1 MSEEWATENTR
12 FCWCSVVLSDVIT
25 ASDSRVAESCC
36 AILVSFQW
44 KKYSTISQSSVVGHM
59 SVLICH
65 TSFQPHYVSGSFKLR
80 TPHPSPRFDDARDA
94 KTYMDYPGIR
104 EAAAIETFPY
114 MLWNGFPF
122 VNPFPMFYICLPSL
136 NHIFYHVF
144 INAFYTLAV
153 YYCTVMVWYCYGY
166 EPSINMECL
175 RWTGHVACF
184 NSEWKRNRFFW
195 CNFVYTCPFWQCCF
209 CKYIHKFMRKN
220 TWQGMIFMWVENLG
234 ASIFNF
240 RFCRPWMAFVSSMS
254 KASRF
259 EKIPMGF
266 TWDCLKICRSN
277 IVKQWNTIHTH
288 TIYESTWLF

>member
-36 AILVSFQW
+36 AILLSFQW
-44 KKYSTISQSSVVGHM
+44 KKYSAISQSSVVGHM

-122 VNPFPMFYICLPSL
+122 VNPFPMFYIYLFTKLEPYFLSC
-136 NHIFYHVF
+136 FYQC
-144 INAFYTLAV
+144 ILYSCGLLL
-153 YYCTVMVWYCYGY
+153 YCNGVVLLWIRTF
-166 EPSINMECL
+166 
-175 RWTGHVACF
+175 H
-184 NSEWKRNRFFW
+184 
-195 CNFVYTCPFWQCCF
+195 
-209 CKYIHKFMRKN
+209 
-220 TWQGMIFMWVENLG
+220 
-234 ASIFNF
+234 
-240 RFCRPWMAFVSSMS
+240 
-254 KASRF
+254 
-259 EKIPMGF
+259 
-266 TWDCLKICRSN
+266 
-277 IVKQWNTIHTH
+277 
-288 TIYESTWLF
+288 